1 MSTRRCSRAHGGV
14 VTFRVRA
21 SGRLMVLGRA
31 GLAFKIFFPR
41 SENNFEA
48 GFSGFKVG
56 RFSCASPEQE
66 NYRRSALE
74 KSGFKQIS

>member
-21 SGRLMVLGRA
+21 SGQLMVLGRA
-31 GLAFKIFFPR
+31 GLVFKIFFPK

-48 GFSGFKVG
+48 GFSGFK
-56 RFSCASPEQE
+56 FFCAL
-66 NYRRSALE
+66 RRSWKITNVYPRKVGL
-74 KSGFKQIS
+74 QIIS